1 MFYHDT
7 LSMLSSSYILEAIF
21 WVPYHSFLR
30 KVPYTS
36 VLRCVPN
43 SKMCRSTMPQGNDEW
58 EVTMEEVGYTLHRIS
73 LAPACDVLLCW
84 ELLLNL
90 YFTTNSLSR

>member
-1 MFYHDT
+1 
-7 LSMLSSSYILEAIF
+7 
-21 WVPYHSFLR
+21 
-30 KVPYTS
+30 
-36 VLRCVPN
+36 
-43 SKMCRSTMPQGNDEW
+43 MPQGNDEW